1 MEREDALCWEDV
13 LCWVNGN
20 GKQIGI
26 KLLVLKSYVL

>member
-1 MEREDALCWEDV
+1 MEREDA